1 MFALTEVEQPMPVGG
16 GVKKLPLYVMN
27 RDGNIITTSENHLSL
42 IVSSL

>member
-27 RDGNIITTSENHLSL
+27 RDGNIITTSEKSL
-42 IVSSL
+42 VVDSQ